1 MFTISQMAR
10 RILKNGTGIAI
21 HMAKAIQEYK
31 HFAAV
36 PISNLPGSDFHIKNK
51 IIIPIITII
60 SLRSFL
66 NIEILSSTLF

>member
-1 MFTISQMAR
+1 MAR

-21 HMAKAIQEYK
+21 HIAKAIQEYT

-60 SLRSFL
+60 LASPLSYYLNLAHSLY
-66 NIEILSSTLF
+66 